1 MKHFH
6 ELTRDQYQAVT
17 EDLVAFV
24 HRVALDEKARDAE
37 LSALADIA
45 RTLCY
50 LAPPND

>member
-1 MKHFH
+1 MTLHH
-6 ELTRDQYQAVT
+6 ELTREEHQAVVK
-17 EDLVAFV
+17 DLLAFV

-50 LAPPND
+50 LVPPND